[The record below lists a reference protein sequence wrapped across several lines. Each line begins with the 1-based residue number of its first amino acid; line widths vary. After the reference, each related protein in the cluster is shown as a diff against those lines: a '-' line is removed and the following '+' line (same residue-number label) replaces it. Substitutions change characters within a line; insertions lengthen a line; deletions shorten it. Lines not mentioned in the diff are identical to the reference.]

1 MPRVSVVIPVYNT
14 ERFIAETIR
23 SVLEQTYSDLE
34 VIVVDDGSTDASPH
48 IVASFGKAIRY
59 VRQENSGQA
68 VARNRGA
75 SIARGEYVGFL
86 DSDDVCLPHKFEKQS
101 AILDTMEHIGVVTS
115 DMQYCSE
122 QGEIEPELIKGYCP
136 EDPFSRIFRA
146 GYVFMPSSLLVR
158 KEAFER
164 SGGFD
169 ERQRGW
175 EDFEWPT
182 RILQVTHVHYLE
194 EVLTLYRRHPVRYS
208 NSSRVVGIQFLL
220 DTLWERFKDDPQK
233 RRYLTGWKAS
243 FLSDLGKQKIR
254 QGLTGEGRKDLVN
267 AIGFAIKGRVAWKM
281 IYRSAQRLVRSY
293 IGSFKP

>member
-1 MPRVSVVIPVYNT
+1 MSKVSVVIPVYNT
-14 ERFIAETIR
+14 EQFIAETIR

-34 VIVVDDGSTDASPH
+34 AIVVDDGSTDETPQ
-48 IVASFGKAIRY
+48 IVASFGKAVRY
-59 VRQENSGQA
+59 LRQDNSGQA
-68 VARNRGA
+68 VARNRGV
-75 SIARGEYVGFL
+75 SVARGEYIGFL
-86 DSDDVCLPHKFEKQS
+86 DSDDVCLRRRFEKQ
-101 AILDTMEHIGVVTS
+101 AVVLDQRPEVGVVTC
-115 DMQYCSE
+115 DMQYYSE
-122 QGEIEPELIKGYCP
+122 QGEVEPELVKGYCP
-136 EDPFSRIFRA
+136 DDPFSRIFRS

-182 RILQVTHVHYLE
+182 RILQITQVHYLE
-194 EVLTLYRRHPVRYS
+194 EALTLYRRHPVRYS
-208 NSSRVVGIQFLL
+208 NSSRVVGVQFLL
-220 DTLWERFKDDPQK
+220 DTLWERFKDDPRK
-233 RRYLTGWKAS
+233 RRYLMGWKAS

-267 AIGFAIKGRVAWKM
+267 AIGFAIEGRVAWKM
-281 IYRSAQRLVRSY
+281 VYRSAQRLVRSY